1 MAAATNT
8 GAAILESLRPELEKA
23 FRDIPQF
30 GSVGFT
36 VHFVDGYA
44 SRIEYS
50 ASLSRKVPARLERGC
65 P

>member
-23 FRDIPQF
+23 FRDIPAF
-30 GSVGFT
+30 GSVGFE
-36 VHFVDGYA
+36 VHFVDGYP

-50 ASLSRKVPARLERGC
+50 ASLSRKVPTKLERSR